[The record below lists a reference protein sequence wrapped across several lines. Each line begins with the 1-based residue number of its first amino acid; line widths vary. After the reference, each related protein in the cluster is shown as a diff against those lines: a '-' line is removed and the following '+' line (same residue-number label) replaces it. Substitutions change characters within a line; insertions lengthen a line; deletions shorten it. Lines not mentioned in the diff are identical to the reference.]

1 VSGEPAN
8 RTGGGAGEGRGGDD
22 RGRRLVERARKATP
36 TAPRRRKRRVAPED
50 QRWSGAGADERD
62 PALLGATVEKFVHD
76 RDWEQSLRANGLLGR
91 WEQIVGPAIAAHCRP
106 DRLTDGELVC
116 VAESTTWAAAIT
128 LQTADI
134 LAKIAADVGPRVVR
148 RLRVHGPTA
157 PSWQHG
163 PLRVRGRGPRD
174 TYG

>member
-1 VSGEPAN
+1 MSGEKA
-8 RTGGGAGEGRGGDD
+8 DD
-22 RGRRLVERARKATP
+22 EHGRRLIDRARKAVP
-36 TAPRRRKRRVAPED
+36 APVAPRRRRRRVAPED
-50 QRWSGAGADERD
+50 QRWSGPGADVRD
-62 PALLGATVEKFVHD
+62 PALLGAAMDSVVRD
-76 RDWEQSLRANGLLGR
+76 RDWGQSVRENSVHGR
-91 WEQIVGPAIAAHCRP
+91 WEQIVGPTIAAHCRP

-116 VAESTTWAAAIT
+116 IAESTTWATAIT
-128 LQTADI
+128 LQAAEI
-134 LAKIAADVGPRVVR
+134 LAKITAEVGPGVVT

>member
-1 VSGEPAN
+1 VSGDE
-8 RTGGGAGEGRGGDD
+8 
-22 RGRRLVERARKATP
+22 RGRRLVDRARKAAP
-36 TAPRRRKRRVAPED
+36 APRRRRARSAPEE
-50 QRWSGAGADERD
+50 QPWSGPGADERD
-62 PALLGATVEKFVHD
+62 PAPLGSSMEKFVQD

-91 WEQIVGPAIAAHCRP
+91 WEHIVGPAIAAHCRP

-116 VAESTTWAAAIT
+116 VAESTTWAAAIR
-128 LQTADI
+128 LETAEI
-134 LAKIAADVGPRVVR
+134 LAKIAADVGPGVVQ